1 MDINMFFNE
10 VHHVLYT
17 VRVIFKSLKLKQ
29 MISNKCVENAAL
41 EDFFFNASFSNKI
54 NCTKQ

>member
-41 EDFFFNASFSNKI
+41 EDFFLMLPSLIK
-54 NCTKQ
+54 